1 MDDLTSLPH
10 IHKSQFAILIGMG
23 SMTPSPIV
31 RWFARA
37 ACRVFYRVDS
47 VGAPPSSGPL
57 LVLPNHPNSLLDPAV
72 IWATSGRDV
81 RFLAKSTL
89 FAGPLRPILAGA
101 GAIPVYRKLDQGVDV
116 SKNTETF
123 AAVDAALAHGD
134 AICIFPEGVSHST
147 GRLVPLRTGAAR
159 MALSAARAGTRVAL
173 VPVGLNFERKTAFR
187 SRVTVVYG
195 PPLWCDDLLPPERAP
210 GTNAVEEPA
219 GGGDAQPEVVRA
231 LTDRIAMHMRR
242 LLIEADPK
250 ADAALVERVDRL
262 YAAARGRAGDPADRV
277 ARRRAIADGIERLR
291 SRNPQRYEEILLRF
305 RRYDQRLRRFGF
317 RDRHLDWEVSP
328 AEAARFGVREALI
341 AIVLLPVAAASLVA
355 FAVPYHLTG
364 YGARRFTQDSD
375 VVATAQVVGG
385 FFIYAAWLALLAA
398 VAWWLAGAGTA
409 LVLLGGLLVL
419 AVAGLF
425 AIERESA
432 VLDAVRAW
440 FLLRRTNAD
449 TRERLRRRRSELAD
463 VVDEVN
469 AWLAETAERTETQ

>member
-1 MDDLTSLPH
+1 
-10 IHKSQFAILIGMG
+10 
-23 SMTPSPIV
+23 MTPSPII
-31 RWFARA
+31 RWLARVT
-37 ACRVFYRVDS
+37 CRVFYRVDC
-47 VGAPPSSGPL
+47 VGAPPSSGPV

-89 FAGPLRPILAGA
+89 FASPLRPLLAGA

-116 SKNTETF
+116 SKNAETF
-123 AAVDAALAHGD
+123 AAVDAALAAGD

-173 VPVGLNFERKTAFR
+173 VPAGLNFERKTAFR

-195 PPLWCDDLLPPERAP
+195 RAFWCDDILAD
-210 GTNAVEEPA
+210 GADAEPA
-219 GGGDAQPEVVRA
+219 AVRT
-231 LTDRIAMHMRR
+231 LTDRIAEHMRR

-277 ARRRAIADGIERLR
+277 ARRRAIAAGMERLR
-291 SRNPQRYEEILLRF
+291 AKDPQRYEEILLRL

-317 RDRHLDWEVSP
+317 RDRHLDWDVST
-328 AEAARFGVREALI
+328 AEAVRFGLREVLVAM
-341 AIVLLPVAAASLVA
+341 VLLPLALVALAA
-355 FAVPYHLTG
+355 FAVPYYVTG
-364 YGARRFTQDSD
+364 YAARWFTRDAD
-375 VVATAQVVGG
+375 VAATAKVLGG
-385 FFIYAAWLALLAA
+385 LVIYAAWLALLAA
-398 VAWWLAGAGTA
+398 GAWWFAGTRTA
-409 LVLLGGLLVL
+409 LLLLAGLLVV

-432 VLDAVRAW
+432 VIDATRAW
-440 FLLRRTNAD
+440 FLLRRTNRD

-463 VVDEVN
+463 VLDDVN
-469 AWLAETAERTETQ
+469 AWLAAEKAERTELTDP